1 MDDTNILQPVAVLA
15 TWTMIIWAWMVA
27 TRLPAMK
34 AKGIQLGKLVGS
46 TGRSADGVLPDQIQ
60 WKAHNYNHLME
71 QPTVFYAVA
80 LTLFVMGWGTGPN
93 AWLGW
98 GYVAF
103 RIAHS
108 IVQVTFNR
116 VAIRF
121 MMFLLSSLCL
131 VALCI
136 HALIAVF

>member
-15 TWTMIIWAWMVA
+15 AWTMVMWAWMLA
-27 TRLPAMK
+27 TRLPAMR
-34 AKGIQLGKLVGS
+34 AKGIQLTRLVGS
-46 TGRSADGVLPDQIQ
+46 TGRSADGVLPDRTQ

-80 LTLFVMGWGTGPN
+80 LTLFVAGWGAGLN
-93 AWLGW
+93 AWLAW
-98 GYVAF
+98 GYAGF

-108 IVQVTFNR
+108 IVQATFNR

-121 MMFLLSSLCL
+121 VLFLLSSLCL
-131 VALCI
+131 VALCV
-136 HALIAVF
+136 HALMAVF